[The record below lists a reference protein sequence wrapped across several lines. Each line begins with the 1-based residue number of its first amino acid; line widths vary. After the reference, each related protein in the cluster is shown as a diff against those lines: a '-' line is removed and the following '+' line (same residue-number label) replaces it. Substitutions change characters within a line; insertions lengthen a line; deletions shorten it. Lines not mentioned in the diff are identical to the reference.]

1 MRDTCSQE
9 IFIGRR
15 SHSWFS
21 WWTELRSHKDLIV
34 FLVWKDLL
42 VRYRQAV
49 LGVSWVIL
57 KPALTMMVF
66 TFVFSRVA
74 KLDSGAVPYSV
85 FVLAALVPWQFFASA
100 VSESSS
106 CLIEHSNMISKIY
119 FPRIALPIS
128 AILVN
133 LFDACIT
140 LCLLVLL
147 ALWFVGWFSFS
158 VLLLPLMI
166 LQIVFLAA
174 GFGCW
179 LAALNV
185 KYRDFRYIVPFVLQ
199 IGLYAS
205 PVGYSSNVVP
215 EKYQTIFLM
224 NPLVGI
230 INGFRF
236 SLFGVLE
243 SSFVQSIV
251 VSFFVTF
258 LIFLSGLTYFRKV
271 ERGLADII

>member
-1 MRDTCSQE
+1 M
-9 IFIGRR
+9 
-15 SHSWFS
+15 
-21 WWTELRSHKDLIV
+21 
-34 FLVWKDLL
+34 
-42 VRYRQAV
+42 RYRQAV